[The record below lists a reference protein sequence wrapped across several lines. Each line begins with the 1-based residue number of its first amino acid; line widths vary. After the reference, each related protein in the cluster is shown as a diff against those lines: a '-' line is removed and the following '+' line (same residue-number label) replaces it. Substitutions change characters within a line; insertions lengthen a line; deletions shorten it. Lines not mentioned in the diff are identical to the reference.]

1 MGGRN
6 MTKKEGRISMIF
18 PSFLY
23 AILCANLDA
32 ETLFSAVFRVR
43 SGAAVCDAVR
53 RLNVL

>member
-1 MGGRN
+1 
-6 MTKKEGRISMIF
+6 MIF